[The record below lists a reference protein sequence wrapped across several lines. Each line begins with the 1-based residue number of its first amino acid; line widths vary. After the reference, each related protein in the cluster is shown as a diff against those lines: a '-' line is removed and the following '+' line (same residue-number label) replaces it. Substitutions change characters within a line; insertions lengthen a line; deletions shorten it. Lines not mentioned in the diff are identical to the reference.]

1 MADSESRKPNAFLVF
16 LGSAVV
22 LTIVIVSVSGLV
34 GSKPKVETVDL
45 KRGQLRIEA
54 REKLDQANLEQLTTA
69 TWVDKEKGVVRL
81 PVDRAMNLVA
91 ADLAGKKPA
100 PSTVKVEPPLPMPPP
115 YDPNAAEPAPG
126 ALPSSPQGSDTIRFD
141 PPVEAPSA
149 SIAPVTETL
158 TASVAPDRPPL
169 VHWTEKSELK
179 K

>member
-1 MADSESRKPNAFLVF
+1 MADTESRKPNAFLVF
-16 LGSAVV
+16 LGSAVA
-22 LTIVIVSVSGLV
+22 LTVVIIIVSGFV
-34 GSKPKVETVDL
+34 GSKPKVETVDA

-54 REKLDQANLEQLTTA
+54 REKLEKANLDLLTTA
-69 TWVDKEKGVVRL
+69 NWVEKEKGIVRL
-81 PVDRAMNLVA
+81 PVDQAMKLVA

-100 PSTVKVEPPLPMPPP
+100 PSTVKVDPPLPMPPP

-141 PPVEAPSA
+141 PPVVAPSA
-149 SIAPVTETL
+149 AIAPVTETL